1 MQALYLDDLVVGM
14 QFDSLSMDVTEAD
27 IKRFAS
33 EFDPQPFHLDDAAAQ
48 ATIFRG
54 LAASGW
60 HTAAMTMRMLTGGG
74 LPLADGV
81 IGMGCEITW
90 TKPVRAGNR
99 LRVVTTVV
107 DVKPSTSKPGQGVV
121 TVSSDTLNE
130 SGEVVQRLVSRLL
143 VFAPTTRQGGK

>member
-14 QFDSLSMDVTEAD
+14 QFESSPFAVTEAD

-90 TKPVRAGNR
+90 TKPVRAGNQ

-107 DVKPSTSKPGQGVV
+107 DVKPSTSKSGQGVV

-130 SGEVVQRLVSRLL
+130 SGEVVQRLVSKLL
-143 VFAPTTRQGGK
+143 VFAPAARQG

>member
-14 QFDSLSMDVTEAD
+14 QFESSPFAVAEAD

-90 TKPVRAGNR
+90 TKPVRAGNL

-107 DVKPSTSKPGQGVV
+107 EVKPSTSKSGQGVV

-130 SGEVVQRLVSRLL
+130 SGEVVQRLVSKLL
-143 VFAPTTRQGGK
+143 VFAPAARQGGA